1 MSTIEFAE
9 ELNQQRRR
17 FSNTGAMTAKAAEP
31 ALVRSHSCA
40 SELGLLGVL
49 GTYQQTLSGVSARA
63 TVAQP
68 LIFFNLPLG
77 YYLFPPHDPTK
88 HFSMEAR
95 HRSSLA

>member
-1 MSTIEFAE
+1 MILAPQSW
-9 ELNQQRRR
+9 
-17 FSNTGAMTAKAAEP
+17 S
-31 ALVRSHSCA
+31 
-40 SELGLLGVL
+40 LLGVL

-88 HFSMEAR
+88 HFSMEADIFLPSR
-95 HRSSLA
+95 KRNGDYR